1 MQKFEYHLN
10 KFNEFLNEQD
20 FAFEPHELYN
30 PIAYTLGLGG
40 KRIRPVMALLSCN
53 IFGGKYE
60 NIINPSMGIEIF
72 HNFTLLHDD
81 IMDDAPIRR
90 GKETVYRKWNSNI
103 AILSGDTMFALAYKY
118 ITRTDP
124 KYLPDILDVFNKTA
138 IEVCEGQQLDMNY
151 EDLTKVSIEDYLNM
165 IRLKT
170 AVFLGASL
178 KIGAIISETSQKNI
192 DHIYSFGEHLGM
204 AFQLQ
209 DDLLDVFG
217 DEEKFG
223 KQTGGDI
230 ITNKKTYLYLKAFEL
245 AEGKSL
251 ELLQKHF
258 IHDHPDQNLK
268 VKYIKQAYVDLKV
281 DKYVQKEIY
290 NYYNKALVYLDK
302 IEVDPDSKNELKIL
316 ADRLIK
322 RDY

>member
-1 MQKFEYHLN
+1 MEKFEYHL
-10 KFNEFLNEQD
+10 KRFSAFLEEQD
-20 FAFEPHELYN
+20 FSFEPHELYD
-30 PIAYTLGLGG
+30 PIAYTLNLGG
-40 KRIRPVMALLSCN
+40 KRIRPVMAMLSCN
-53 IFGGKYE
+53 IFGGKYK
-60 NIINPSMGIEIF
+60 NIISPAMGIEIF

-90 GKETVYRKWNSNI
+90 GKETVYRKWNPNI

-118 ITRTDP
+118 ITKTDP
-124 KYLPDILDVFNKTA
+124 KYLADILEVFNKTA

-151 EDLTKVSIEDYLNM
+151 EDFTNVTIDDYLNM

-178 KIGAIISETSQKNI
+178 KIGAIIGETSKENI
-192 DHIYSFGEHLGM
+192 DHIYSFGEYLGM

-245 AEGKSL
+245 AKGDSL
-251 ELLQKHF
+251 ELLNKNF
-258 IHDHPDQNLK
+258 IQDHHDDNFKIQQ
-268 VKYIKQAYVDLKV
+268 IKKAYSDLEV

-290 NYYNKALVYLDK
+290 KYYDKALIYLDK
-302 IEVDPDSKNELKIL
+302 IEVEPESKNELKIL
-316 ADRLIK
+316 ADRLIR

>member
-1 MQKFEYHLN
+1 MRNFEYHLD
-10 KFNEFLNEQD
+10 KFNAFLNDQN
-20 FAFEPHELYN
+20 FAFEPKELYQ
-30 PIAYTLGLGG
+30 PIAYTLNLGG
-40 KRIRPVMALLSCN
+40 KRIRPVMAMLSCN
-53 IFGGKYE
+53 IFGGEYE

-90 GKETVYRKWNSNI
+90 GKETVYRKWNPNI

-118 ITRTDP
+118 ITKTNP
-124 KYLPDILDVFNKTA
+124 KFLAEILAVFNKTA

-151 EDLTKVSIEDYLNM
+151 EDQANVTIEDYLDM

-178 KIGAIISETSQKNI
+178 KIGAIIGETTPENI
-192 DHIYSFGEHLGM
+192 DNIYCFGEHLGM

-245 AEGKSL
+245 AKGESL
-251 ELLQKHF
+251 ELLNNNFIQNHPNQK
-258 IHDHPDQNLK
+258 LK
-268 VKYIKQAYVDLKV
+268 IKQIKKVYVELDV
-281 DKYVQKEIY
+281 DKHVQNEIY
-290 NYYNKALVYLDK
+290 RYYDKALLYLDK
-302 IEVDPDSKNELKIL
+302 IDVNANSKNELKIL